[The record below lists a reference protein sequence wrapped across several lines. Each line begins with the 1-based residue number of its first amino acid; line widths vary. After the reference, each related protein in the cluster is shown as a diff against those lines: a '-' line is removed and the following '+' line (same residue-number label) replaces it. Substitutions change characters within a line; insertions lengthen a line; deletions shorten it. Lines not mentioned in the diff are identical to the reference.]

1 MKILKESD
9 KAIVKTIE
17 QKIKNKWSWKW
28 TSEKVSRDIPRVGPV
43 SYTCTWE
50 SVLLQVL
57 LIAPGVTIQF
67 HMVEMEKNTLSH
79 IAILANMLKRLK

>member
-43 SYTCTWE
+43 SYTCT
-50 SVLLQVL
+50 
-57 LIAPGVTIQF
+57 
-67 HMVEMEKNTLSH
+67 
-79 IAILANMLKRLK
+79 